1 MKFSAVYCLVVS
13 GVLLFKVNLL
23 RLAVLLFRYLL
34 LLLLCSSTLQ
44 ANMQYEINQTI
55 LSLEDAQLINEIL
68 ASVQARFHSQGHNFT
83 SSSVVYAEHSQSN
96 HGPILGFVTGF
107 IGQDDVDANASAI
120 FTPSL
125 ISNDSSNSNLDNLA
139 VELHFRND
147 DNIPP
152 ALRNKKVLLLATTIG
167 QQPMLLSRSLLLS
180 GNANHRA
187 IGGFICV
194 NPTTTLNTNSS
205 EAINDGIA
213 LGSVLLNNGT
223 SGSYVNV
230 LNRVSNDLRKCYVD

>member
-1 MKFSAVYCLVVS
+1 
-13 GVLLFKVNLL
+13 
-23 RLAVLLFRYLL
+23 
-34 LLLLCSSTLQ
+34 
-44 ANMQYEINQTI
+44 
-55 LSLEDAQLINEIL
+55 
-68 ASVQARFHSQGHNFT
+68 
-83 SSSVVYAEHSQSN
+83 
-96 HGPILGFVTGF
+96 
-107 IGQDDVDANASAI
+107 
-120 FTPSL
+120 
-125 ISNDSSNSNLDNLA
+125 
-139 VELHFRND
+139 
-147 DNIPP
+147 
-152 ALRNKKVLLLATTIG
+152 
-167 QQPMLLSRSLLLS
+167 MLLSRSLLLS